1 MNTSALTPPAR
12 EEIIAEVSARMDS
25 LADMVR
31 AQHGCLFYAAF
42 TALAIAKRGT
52 RALLQAGSASWLF
65 KSPAKDDG
73 VGPTHY
79 SYVFEPGSMQT
90 ALQLARGELPEIHCW
105 AAILGTQEII
115 DPTTRHLHA
124 LCKLALPGEE
134 WSAEAPPAYFW
145 GTAANLPDGWHYE
158 PDARAIAIAFRFL
171 RSGRPEIFAE
181 MQALGI
187 TPPLARAERSAA

>member
-1 MNTSALTPPAR
+1 MRNTSL
-12 EEIIAEVSARMDS
+12 S
-25 LADMVR
+25 VR
-31 AQHGCLFYAAF
+31 RIG
-42 TALAIAKRGT
+42 RST
-52 RALLQAGSASWLF
+52 RSGNVHTQAGSASWLF

-115 DPTTRHLHA
+115 DPTTRHLHE

-145 GTAANLPDGWHYE
+145 GTAANLPNGWHYE

-181 MQALGI
+181 MQALAI